1 MKTTLTQEIE
11 AFERM
16 KHRLEADHF
25 GEWAVVHG
33 GELAGTYP
41 SFERAG
47 EDAADR
53 FGEGPYLI
61 RQIGIA
67 MQPLPTCAVQ
77 GVLHA

>member
-1 MKTTLTQEIE
+1 MTLTQEIE
-11 AFERM
+11 AFESM

-33 GELAGTYP
+33 GKLEGTYP
-41 SFERAG
+41 SFQNAG
-47 EDAADR
+47 EAAADL
-53 FGEGPYLI
+53 FVEGPCLI

-67 MQPLPTCAVQ
+67 IPSIPTCAVQ